1 MDMSPTVW
9 QTASTGLTNQL
20 LFMGVIFSIFY
31 FIVFRPMRK
40 RQKETETMLNELKN
54 GDQILTSGGI
64 FGTVVGIQDDRV
76 QLRIADSVK
85 IQISRS
91 AVSQRIDAAA
101 KSK

>member
-1 MDMSPTVW
+1 MSPTVL
-9 QTASTGLTNQL
+9 QAASSGLTNQL
-20 LFMGVIFSIFY
+20 LFMAVIFSIFY

-40 RQKETETMLNELKN
+40 RQQETETMLSELKN

-64 FGTVVGIQDDRV
+64 FGTVVGIQEDRI

-85 IQISRS
+85 IQIARS
-91 AVSQRIDAAA
+91 AVSQRLEAAG